1 MTEQCCSTNN
11 EVMILACSGGSN
23 VGQISNQVAV
33 ELTREGKGKMFCL
46 AGIGGGLSGFVQSA
60 RDVPSMVLIDG
71 CEVACGK
78 KALEREDISA
88 QNHVVIT
95 ELGISKNKE
104 FALPSEDISR
114 VKQEVCRICGISE
127 NATDRE
133 QDTASMQSCCN

>member
-1 MTEQCCSTNN
+1 MTEQCCSKNN

-60 RDVPSMVLIDG
+60 KDIPNMVLIDG

-78 KALEREDISA
+78 KALERENVTV
-88 QNHVVIT
+88 QNYVVIT
-95 ELGISKNKE
+95 ELGISKNKD
-104 FALPSEDISR
+104 FALRSEDISR
-114 VKQEVCRICGISE
+114 VKQETCRICGISE
-127 NATDRE
+127 DAANLG
-133 QDTASMQSCCN
+133 QDSASSPGCCS